1 MSGNGPDTPPLPGG
15 WVSARE
21 KLPPPGQRVVVMCFG
36 WRCLGYLDLQGVWR
50 DDARDQEL
58 KGVVA
63 WQKLIEGGKTDPVT
77 SQ

>member
-1 MSGNGPDTPPLPGG
+1 MNENGPDTPPLPGG
-15 WVSARE
+15 WISAHE
-21 KLPPPGQRVVVMCFG
+21 KRPLPGQRVMVMCFG
-36 WRCLGYLDLQGVWR
+36 CRCLGYLDVQGAWR

-63 WQKLIEGGKTDPVT
+63 WQKLIEGGTTDSVT